1 MKKITTR
8 INPLLFLKPEIV
20 SRVKQLYKGIN
31 ENFWYGL
38 ENSENVD
45 WYSDPRNDP
54 IDAALKFKKINKL

>member
-38 ENSENVD
+38 DNSENVD
-45 WYSDPRNDP
+45 WY
-54 IDAALKFKKINKL
+54 